1 MNQLLKKQTRMI
13 NLVVNR
19 LLVVSLF
26 FFTTLSCTDSLSGD
40 ADANEGNGGTIGLT
54 TTVMPP
60 PAATRG
66 TPITMASQLTTM
78 GVFCYSTGFNNWATA
93 GATATPDKM
102 NNLLWTQTGGVWSTA
117 SPVNWGSD
125 VSIANRFTFFG
136 YAPQATGTGAT
147 GNGLT
152 VSSTTGTPK
161 LTYTVPTDITKQP
174 DLMIA
179 TSKDIHPTTGKVP
192 LAYKHALTCIAFK
205 AKGTGQTITAVKVK
219 GVSASGT
226 LSLDASGTPTWSNL
240 SAPGT
245 IVYTAGLNSTTGIV
259 TTGTATSILSAD
271 GYLMM
276 IPQTLTTNAQLIVTV
291 DGVDQTF
298 NLSAQDITTWT
309 AGQILTY
316 TIETLPPRIVVD
328 YTNLASS
335 NCYIINPSTQYEMV
349 YRIPIRRVNEIW
361 GDASNTYG
369 INDASYVIG
378 ETDGWTASLQWSD
391 KAYMVQTGTT
401 STVGITFSK
410 STGVGTKGT
419 ADAGGNGWFELT
431 VPKTMTTDKRGS
443 FLVNVKKDGNP
454 YILWSWHFWVTDYN
468 PYATPTVAEYART
481 TGGDNGEAWVWSVP
495 GGNLFKLRDGT
506 YSIGSN
512 DGRYGIYYPW
522 GGLYATK
529 KIMDRTVGAS
539 ASGSL
544 GLVYQ
549 WGRNIPFVNEMTAS
563 TSQTLY
569 GYGTSSSTVYRNAN
583 AVALDYAI
591 KSPES
596 YRSASVNSSTNN
608 DWCTTTAVNDP
619 ASTKLWHDPKIAY
632 GLGQKSIFDPSPY
645 GFKLIEN
652 GALAAF
658 MNITNLIPNTSRSVS
673 MGYEYTRST
682 VPFTYSLKIFTQ
694 NYHGWC
700 GIWTSSPNPVG
711 NGYATAFTQTVIS
724 KEDYKWKLAQVL
736 CVEE

>member
-1 MNQLLKKQTRMI
+1 MNQLFKKQTCI
-13 NLVVNR
+13 VSR
-19 LLVVSLF
+19 LLFVSLF

-40 ADANEGNGGTIGLT
+40 ADADEGNGGVIGLT
-54 TTVMPP
+54 TSVMPP

-78 GVFCYSTGFNNWATA
+78 GVFCYSTGLNNWATA

-102 NNLLWTQTGGVWSTA
+102 NNLSWTQTGGVWSTS
-117 SPVNWGSD
+117 SPVNWGSEA
-125 VSIANRFTFFG
+125 SIANRFTFFG
-136 YAPQATGTGAT
+136 YAPYATGTGAE

-179 TSKDIHPTTGKVP
+179 TSKDIHPTTGKVS

-205 AKGTGQTITAVKVK
+205 AKGAGQTITAVKVK
-219 GVSASGT
+219 GVSATGT
-226 LSLDASGTPTWSNL
+226 LSLDASGTPTWDNL

-245 IVYTAGLNSTTGIV
+245 IEYIAGLNSTTGIV

-298 NLSAQDITTWT
+298 NLSAQNITTWT

-316 TIETLPPRIVVD
+316 TIDALPPRVVVD
-328 YTNLASS
+328 YTNLASA
-335 NCYIINPSTQYEMV
+335 NCYIINPNTQYEMV

-361 GDASNTYG
+361 NDVSNTYG
-369 INDASYVIG
+369 INNAANVIG
-378 ETDGWTASLQWSD
+378 DTDGWTASLQWSD
-391 KAYMVQTGTT
+391 KGNMLQTGTT
-401 STVGITFSK
+401 STVGITFNK

-419 ADAGGNGWFELT
+419 ADAGSDGWFELT
-431 VPKTMTTDKRGS
+431 VPKTMTTDKRGG
-443 FLVNVKKDGNP
+443 FLVNVKKNGNSN
-454 YILWSWHFWVTDYN
+454 ILWSWHLWVTDYN
-468 PYATPTVAEYART
+468 PYATPTVTEYART

-495 GGNLFKLRDGT
+495 GGNLFKLRDGN
-506 YSIGSN
+506 YSIGIN
-512 DGRYGIYYPW
+512 DARYGIYNPW
-522 GGLYATK
+522 GGLYSTK
-529 KIMDRTVGAS
+529 KIMDRTVGAP

-544 GLVYQ
+544 GLIYQ
-549 WGRNIPFVNEMTAS
+549 FGRNIPFIVNLLNS
-563 TSQTLY
+563 SSQNLY
-569 GYGTSSSTVYRNAN
+569 GYGTTMSTIYTNLN

-591 KSPES
+591 KSPDRYWKKE
-596 YRSASVNSSTNN
+596 VDFSTNN
-608 DWCTTTAVNDP
+608 DWCTTAAVNNP

-632 GLGQKSIFDPSPY
+632 GLGQKSVFDPSPY

-652 GALAAF
+652 GALSAF
-658 MNITNLIPNTSRSVS
+658 MNSADLIANTSRKIGTE
-673 MGYEYTRST
+673 GYEYTRST
-682 VPFTYSLKIFTQ
+682 VAFTYSLKIKTLYFG
-694 NYHGWC
+694 NWC
-700 GIWTSSPNPVG
+700 GSWTSSQIPNFY
-711 NGYATAFTQTVIS
+711 GYAIAFDQTYVS
-724 KEDYKWKLAQVL
+724 QNTYKWQAKQVI